1 MFGEEKAHGWHDD
14 FIYQLPTGKVI
25 GMTSKQILDAISQL
39 TDVQRLEWLINLG
52 WEMTVSARA
61 GYPNSSLVNDKMSY
75 LIAFN
80 EIQHQIY
87 NFMRHS
93 SAEGDW
99 KIEDFFEGLHRK
111 AAASGVD
118 VEGYFGTA
126 VKSSLRNVRR

>member
-1 MFGEEKAHGWHDD
+1 
-14 FIYQLPTGKVI
+14 
-25 GMTSKQILDAISQL
+25 MTSTPILDTISQL
-39 TDVQRLEWLINLG
+39 NDAQRLEWLVNLG

-61 GYPNSSLVNDKMSY
+61 GYPNSTMVNDKLSY

-93 SAEGDW
+93 SAQGDW
-99 KIEDFFEGLHRK
+99 KIEEFFKGLHQK
-111 AAASGVD
+111 AVASGVD

-126 VKSSLRNVRR
+126 VKSSLRSFSR

>member
-1 MFGEEKAHGWHDD
+1 
-14 FIYQLPTGKVI
+14 
-25 GMTSKQILDAISQL
+25 MTSKEIVEGILPL
-39 TDVQRLEWLINLG
+39 NEVQRLNWLITLG

-61 GYPNSSLVNDKMSY
+61 GYPNSTPVEDKLSY

-93 SAEGDW
+93 SGEGDW
-99 KIEDFFEGLHRK
+99 KIEDFLEGLRQK

-118 VEGYFGTA
+118 VNGYFGAA
-126 VKSSLRNVRR
+126 VKSSLGNLAR